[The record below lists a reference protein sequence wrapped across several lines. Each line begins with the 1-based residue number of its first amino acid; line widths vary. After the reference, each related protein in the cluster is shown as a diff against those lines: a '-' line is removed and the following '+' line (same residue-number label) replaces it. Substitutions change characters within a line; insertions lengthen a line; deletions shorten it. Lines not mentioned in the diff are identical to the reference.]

1 MGILEVIYNNYCEG
15 RFTVRMPEHTAS
27 DNIKIMSIEKMFDMS
42 PQQISSFFSPFS
54 PFFNCNCN
62 TVFIIHSMFS
72 RYFQQNK
79 RYYQH

>member
-42 PQQISSFFSPFS
+42 PQQIEEFE
-54 PFFNCNCN
+54 
-62 TVFIIHSMFS
+62 S
-72 RYFQQNK
+72 RFLEIYEDAHKSGFYAGF
-79 RYYQH
+79 RTAMRVIAE